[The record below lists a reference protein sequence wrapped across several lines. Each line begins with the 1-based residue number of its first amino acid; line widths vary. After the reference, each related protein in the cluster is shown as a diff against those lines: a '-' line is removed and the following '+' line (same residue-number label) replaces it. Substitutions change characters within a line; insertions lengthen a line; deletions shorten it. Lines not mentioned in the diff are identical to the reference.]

1 MKKVVIFGATGMTGL
16 CTVEAAIKKGL
27 TTRIFVRD
35 ESKVPKEIK
44 DKVEIVVGDVLNEAQ
59 VNTAIKD
66 VDGVVVVL
74 GTRND
79 LKPTTDMSTGMKNII
94 AGMKANNVN
103 TVSVCLSAFL
113 FYEPEKVPKMFVDV
127 NADHQ
132 RMYDALK
139 DSALKYIAVFPP
151 HIGDAPS
158 SKFTTEFDKSPGRM
172 ISKWD
177 LGIFLIDSL
186 TQTEFHGRVVG
197 LANTA

>member
-1 MKKVVIFGATGMTGL
+1 MNICVISLSKYTVYTLNHYLHNNHRSFNK
-16 CTVEAAIKKGL
+16 CTFLYNSIPINIPNFFKYVSFEGL

-44 DKVEIVVGDVLNEAQ
+44 DKVEIVVGDVLNEEQ

-94 AGMKANNVN
+94 AGMKANNVE

-113 FYEPEKVPKMFVDV
+113 FYEPENVPKMFVDV

-151 HIGDAPS
+151 HING
-158 SKFTTEFDKSPGRM
+158 EFVIDFYITMGE
-172 ISKWD
+172 
-177 LGIFLIDSL
+177 FLS
-186 TQTEFHGRVVG
+186 
-197 LANTA
+197 